1 MSRNGSGT
9 YTRPIVS
16 GVIAGDDILASEYN
30 SEIDDISTALTD
42 SVSRSG
48 KGALQ
53 ANLDAGGYKI
63 TNLGAATANGQAVRY
78 DEFTS
83 SIAGKA
89 SSGVNTDITS
99 LAAPALGAATA
110 TTQAVSDDST
120 KVATTA
126 FVQDLADLLCP
137 PGTIIAYSGTTAPT
151 GFLECP
157 TTQTNIS
164 RTTYA
169 RLFAAIGT
177 TWGSGDGSTTFG
189 VPWVPG
195 DYALLQAGVGS
206 VGTAT
211 TGEVISH
218 SHSYVSGSGAQQGYT
233 VGGAT
238 FINSSATTGAT
249 GGSFNKAAGHR
260 VLYCVKI

>member
-53 ANLDAGGYKI
+53 ANLDAGGYKV

-78 DEFTS
+78 QEFITKAN
-83 SIAGKA
+83 AGA
-89 SSGVNTDITS
+89 NTDITS

-151 GFLECP
+151 GFLACP
-157 TTQTNIS
+157 TTQTNVS

-177 TWGSGDGSTTFG
+177 TWGVGDGSTTFG
-189 VPWVPG
+189 MPWVPG

-211 TGEVISH
+211 VGEVISH
-218 SHSYVSGSGAQQGYT
+218 NHSYQAGPGPSQGYQI
-233 VGGAT
+233 GGSL
-238 FINSSATTGAT
+238 FINYTATTGDT
-249 GGSFNKAAGHR
+249 GGAFNKAAGHR